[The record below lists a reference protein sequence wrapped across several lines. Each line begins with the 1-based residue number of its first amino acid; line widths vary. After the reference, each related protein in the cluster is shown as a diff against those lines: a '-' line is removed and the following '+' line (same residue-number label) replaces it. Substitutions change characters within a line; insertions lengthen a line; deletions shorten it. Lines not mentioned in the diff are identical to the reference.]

1 MRKKYLFF
9 FLVFLLLAGVFTLFR
24 TYIADFF
31 NVCLIAVKEGR
42 AIRVDNTDLI
52 RRPKN
57 VQVKVKGAGGIA
69 GAAQVKIF
77 KEQVTAFPISRLV
90 PDASRQKVRK
100 NLFILNWAV
109 LGPFDLSLISKDFN
123 LKTVFAQECMSESFS
138 EASLTL
144 VPKGFSWQRIEG
156 LYQDGRINVSEIYRK
171 NKVSAALWAVADVEV
186 SEEIPDA
193 RLLACTQQ
201 FSRIFVNGKQVFVSE
216 PKTPVRVDGIQVT
229 VPLKKGTNRIF
240 IKLAAQNARSWYFY
254 LRFTDAKKVPL
265 IPALP
270 QPKK

>member
-1 MRKKYLFF
+1 MFF
-9 FLVFLLLAGVFTLFR
+9 FLIFLLLAVLFTVFR
-24 TYIADFF
+24 TFLSDFF

-42 AIRVDNTDLI
+42 SIRVDNTDLI
-52 RRPKN
+52 RKPKN
-57 VQVKVKGAGGIA
+57 VQVKVSGAGGIA
-69 GAAQVKIF
+69 GAAQVKIS
-77 KEQVTAFPISRLV
+77 KEQVTAFPVSRLV
-90 PDASRQKVRK
+90 RDASSQKVRK

-123 LKTVFAQECMSESFS
+123 LKTVLAQECMNGDFS
-138 EASLTL
+138 AVSPTS
-144 VPKGFSWQRIEG
+144 VPKDFAWQGVEG
-156 LYQDGRINVSEIYRK
+156 LFSDGRINASEIYRK

-193 RLLACTQQ
+193 LLLACTQQ
-201 FSRIFVNGKQVFVSE
+201 FSRIFVNGKQIFVSE

-240 IKLAAQNARSWYFY
+240 IKLATQSAPSWFFY

-265 IPALP
+265 IPAPP
-270 QPKK
+270 QAQK